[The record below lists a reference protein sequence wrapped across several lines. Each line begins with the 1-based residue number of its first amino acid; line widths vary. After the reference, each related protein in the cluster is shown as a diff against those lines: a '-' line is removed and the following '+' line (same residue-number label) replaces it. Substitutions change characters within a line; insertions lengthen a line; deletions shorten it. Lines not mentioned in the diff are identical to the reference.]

1 MGSSGQFHDA
11 LDTMNAEQHTPKM
24 HSQELPSAPALANE
38 PAPAPVFEAAQAP
51 VPAPA
56 PAPAYEISQ
65 ISQDDSTL
73 GLEGSPHVG
82 SSAYANN
89 GNIAATNGRP
99 HHVQS
104 QSLDQGLANSPR
116 HSYGVA
122 SAGGIDEMDHNA
134 RYASPPLA
142 QQAQYAT
149 EQPQHDQYSQPQQY
163 QQFSQPAPK
172 QAQQQQQQQQNYQYQ
187 QQAQQQ
193 PISRPPSGLSGHG
206 SGGSAPGGG
215 QPGFGD
221 HSSRG
226 SGAHAEASS
235 NAANGGRNHVVI
247 KVGMVGDA
255 QIGKTSLMV
264 KYVEGS
270 WDEDYIQTLGVNF
283 MEKTISIR
291 NTEITFSIWD
301 LGGQREFVN
310 MLPLVCNDAV
320 AILFMFDLTRK
331 STLNSIKEWYRQGR
345 GFNKTAI
352 PILVGT
358 KYDHFVNFPREDQE
372 EISNQARR
380 FAKAMRAAL
389 IFSSTSHSINVQK
402 IFKIVLSKAFDLKC
416 TIPEIENV
424 GEPLLLYQS
433 C

>member
-1 MGSSGQFHDA
+1 MEIDGAYEAQGEQLEHQDDAMGGTEES
-11 LDTMNAEQHTPKM
+11 HTPT
-24 HSQELPSAPALANE
+24 
-38 PAPAPVFEAAQAP
+38 
-51 VPAPA
+51 
-56 PAPAYEISQ
+56 Y
-65 ISQDDSTL
+65 
-73 GLEGSPHVG
+73 
-82 SSAYANN
+82 N
-89 GNIAATNGRP
+89 GGFVNTDKR
-99 HHVQS
+99 HQQS
-104 QSLDQGLANSPR
+104 QSADLPSSHQGYN
-116 HSYGVA
+116 
-122 SAGGIDEMDHNA
+122 ENA
-134 RYASPPLA
+134 DPNTRYPTPPTA
-142 QQAQYAT
+142 
-149 EQPQHDQYSQPQQY
+149 
-163 QQFSQPAPK
+163 FAPS
-172 QAQQQQQQQQNYQYQ
+172 
-187 QQAQQQ
+187 
-193 PISRPPSGLSGHG
+193 ISRPNSGLSGNG
-206 SGGSAPGGG
+206 ERYGNLQSTYQDQNSRIAPGAD
-215 QPGFGD
+215 Q
-221 HSSRG
+221 
-226 SGAHAEASS
+226 
-235 NAANGGRNHVVI
+235 GRNKNSVVI

-352 PILVGT
+352 PFLVGT

-380 FAKAMRAAL
+380 FAKAMRASL

-433 C
+433 VG

>member
-1 MGSSGQFHDA
+1 MEPNLDPLGAPGVDA
-11 LDTMNAEQHTPKM
+11 PAVPVVAESEQIAPEDQTEQAQG
-24 HSQELPSAPALANE
+24 QELAPEQPLE
-38 PAPAPVFEAAQAP
+38 QPLDQPLEQPAPVSANTEEPASDHTISRAAINNGYNSDSKAHYHSRSTDFHQSAPEYAAQDTDQSRQGSSPLLSHHPLP
-51 VPAPA
+51 VP
-56 PAPAYEISQ
+56 
-65 ISQDDSTL
+65 
-73 GLEGSPHVG
+73 
-82 SSAYANN
+82 N
-89 GNIAATNGRP
+89 
-99 HHVQS
+99 
-104 QSLDQGLANSPR
+104 
-116 HSYGVA
+116 
-122 SAGGIDEMDHNA
+122 
-134 RYASPPLA
+134 
-142 QQAQYAT
+142 
-149 EQPQHDQYSQPQQY
+149 
-163 QQFSQPAPK
+163 
-172 QAQQQQQQQQNYQYQ
+172 
-187 QQAQQQ
+187 
-193 PISRPPSGLSGHG
+193 SRPGSGLS
-206 SGGSAPGGG
+206 SGPERAPVSQLQQQDAG
-215 QPGFGD
+215 Q
-221 HSSRG
+221 RQ
-226 SGAHAEASS
+226 ASQ
-235 NAANGGRNHVVI
+235 ANKNSVVI

-352 PILVGT
+352 PFLVGT

-372 EISNQARR
+372 EISIQAKR
-380 FAKAMRAAL
+380 FAKAMKASL

-402 IFKIVLSKAFDLKC
+402 IFKIVLAKAFDLKC

-424 GEPLLLYQS
+424 GEPLLLYKNV
-433 C
+433 

>member
-1 MGSSGQFHDA
+1 MEQDQMPLEAHD
-11 LDTMNAEQHTPKM
+11 D
-24 HSQELPSAPALANE
+24 
-38 PAPAPVFEAAQAP
+38 
-51 VPAPA
+51 
-56 PAPAYEISQ
+56 
-65 ISQDDSTL
+65 TL
-73 GLEGSPHVG
+73 GGIEGSPHIG
-82 SSAYANN
+82 QNN
-89 GNIAATNGRP
+89 GFQERRHG
-99 HHVQS
+99 QS
-104 QSLDQGLANSPR
+104 QSLDQGLTNSPR
-116 HSYGVA
+116 SHHHPDGMDMDPNSRYTTPPIPQS
-122 SAGGIDEMDHNA
+122 SAM
-134 RYASPPLA
+134 S
-142 QQAQYAT
+142 
-149 EQPQHDQYSQPQQY
+149 
-163 QQFSQPAPK
+163 
-172 QAQQQQQQQQNYQYQ
+172 
-187 QQAQQQ
+187 
-193 PISRPPSGLSGHG
+193 ISRPPSGLSGQGGYGADHASRAG
-206 SGGSAPGGG
+206 SNGASEG
-215 QPGFGD
+215 Q
-221 HSSRG
+221 
-226 SGAHAEASS
+226 
-235 NAANGGRNHVVI
+235 NNGRNHVVI

>member
-1 MGSSGQFHDA
+1 MDADPNSEVAPSTSLEPEREINETTGQPFMNNQDIPETTETTEVTESTVVDGTRDA
-11 LDTMNAEQHTPKM
+11 GYNHE
-24 HSQELPSAPALANE
+24 
-38 PAPAPVFEAAQAP
+38 EAAHQNTYP
-51 VPAPA
+51 T
-56 PAPAYEISQ
+56 EF
-65 ISQDDSTL
+65 T
-73 GLEGSPHVG
+73 
-82 SSAYANN
+82 SS
-89 GNIAATNGRP
+89 
-99 HHVQS
+99 
-104 QSLDQGLANSPR
+104 
-116 HSYGVA
+116 
-122 SAGGIDEMDHNA
+122 
-134 RYASPPLA
+134 
-142 QQAQYAT
+142 
-149 EQPQHDQYSQPQQY
+149 
-163 QQFSQPAPK
+163 
-172 QAQQQQQQQQNYQYQ
+172 QQNYFPAEDEQNSSRFSSPTMSYQ
-187 QQAQQQ
+187 QNPQQSA
-193 PISRPPSGLSGHG
+193 SRPGSGLS
-206 SGGSAPGGG
+206 SGGERYGYP
-215 QPGFGD
+215 
-221 HSSRG
+221 SSQ
-226 SGAHAEASS
+226 AEQAQKQ
-235 NAANGGRNHVVI
+235 AAVPSKNSVVI

-352 PILVGT
+352 PFLIGT

-372 EISNQARR
+372 EISLQAKRY
-380 FAKAMRAAL
+380 AKAMRASL

-416 TIPEIENV
+416 TIPEIENI
-424 GEPLLLYQS
+424 GEPLLLYKS
-433 C
+433 V